1 MFTIH
6 LSIFIFKFYF
16 MKKILVLFLFISNI
30 SFSQMITNESK
41 VEVIE
46 KETFKELIEK
56 NIQVIDVR
64 TAEEYRDGYIKNAIN
79 IDFKSSEFI
88 QNISRL
94 DKNKSYLIYCKSGNR
109 SGKASKVMDSLGFYK
124 IYDLKGGFMNW

>member
-1 MFTIH
+1 
-6 LSIFIFKFYF
+6 
-16 MKKILVLFLFISNI
+16 MKKILVLFLLISNI